1 MIKQNDLKLLK
12 TDTMSDT
19 DDGGGLPTSQ
29 EIINGQSN
37 NLFPDVS
44 DIDKLTGRVRLRKIV
59 GAVNTANTDLLQSA
73 RFFISELPNNDNMSV
88 FLFKNTSFAD
98 RRINAQNFLENYLA
112 YGAKFAGHLLE
123 AQLKGQSVIQQ
134 SLDVN
139 DVLPKIGSSM
149 VLVQNEGQSDEF
161 FQYVRVMKVT
171 AETRRFSVSADKN
184 VTRQIATI
192 EISEPLRYQ
201 FDGISPAEY
210 EKQQFNAKRIAY
222 LREARVA
229 DASRYYSASRLAK
242 PVSKMTTQI
251 IELNSVFTQIVPS
264 SQTETPLAQV
274 GVALQQ
280 KTFVKASNNK
290 TTKSITALVAPSVSV
305 FLGCGVFPSSLSVT
319 LSGQVLIDNNG
330 ELVNSSNVAFAK
342 VDYAKGEIVWYDNVG
357 NGNQSLTFEF
367 VPSGFLGQ
375 IGNTDVIDVPE
386 FDVGRTYV
394 KTLQASPTPL
404 SLAVSYQVAGQVY
417 IMTDNGRGVLTDS
430 NGGIGSID
438 YDNRL
443 LTLTTG
449 AIPDAGSKIIAS
461 YGVSVNTYHYN
472 EQYAKP
478 LAINIAI
485 PDKSLDY
492 QSLTLKWG
500 DTTIT
505 SDEKG
510 NLLGGATGKAENGK
524 IMLYPKTLPSKNT
537 MIDIAYNVGEVKTE
551 KLEKTASQDILEFT
565 LVGAGEIT
573 KHSVRLTIPLK
584 LDNHFTYQKQAY
596 FTLDTISVVLV
607 DDGQGNLL
615 VNGFG
620 KDYGKDLGGWLKVL
634 IGKQA
639 GTIDYIAR
647 NIRIDPSN
655 LIFETLAINAID
667 RPMNYALAGA

>member
-1 MIKQNDLKLLK
+1 MITQNDLKLLK

-88 FLFKNTSFAD
+88 FLFKTTSFAD

-112 YGAKFAGHLLE
+112 YGVKFAGHLLE

-139 DVLPKIGSSM
+139 DPLPKIGSSM
-149 VLVQNEGQSDEF
+149 VLVQNEGRSDEF

-171 AETRRFSVSADKN
+171 AETRRFSISSDKN

-210 EKQQFNAKRIAY
+210 EKQQFNTKRIAY

-280 KTFVKASNNK
+280 KTFVKASDNK
-290 TTKSITALVAPSVSV
+290 TTKAITSLVAPSVSV
-305 FLGCGVFPSSLSVT
+305 FLGCGVFPSSLNVT
-319 LSGQVLIDNNG
+319 LNGQVLTDNNG

-375 IGNTDVIDVPE
+375 IGNTDVVDVPE
-386 FDVGRTYV
+386 FDVGRTFV

-404 SLAVSYQVAGQVY
+404 SLAVSYQVAGQIYV
-417 IMTDNGRGVLTDS
+417 MTDNGRGVLTDS

-461 YGVSVNTYHYN
+461 YGVNVNTYYYN

-524 IMLYPKTLPSKNT
+524 IMLYPKTLPNKNT

-551 KLEKTASQDILEFT
+551 KMEKTASQDILEFT
-565 LVGAGEIT
+565 LAGAGEIT

-615 VNGFG
+615 INGFG
-620 KDYGKDLGGWLKVL
+620 KDYGKDLGGWLKGL

-647 NIRIDPSN
+647 NIRIAPSN
-655 LIFETLAINAID
+655 LVFETLVINAID

>member
-88 FLFKNTSFAD
+88 FLFKTTSFAD
-98 RRINAQNFLENYLA
+98 RRTNAQNFLENYLA

-139 DVLPKIGSSM
+139 DTLPKIGSSM

-161 FQYVRVMKVT
+161 FQYVRVMKVA

-184 VTRQIATI
+184 VTRQVATI

-242 PVSKMTTQI
+242 PVRKITTQM

-280 KTFVKASNNK
+280 KTFVKASDNK
-290 TTKSITALVAPSVSV
+290 TTKTITALVAPSVSV
-305 FLGCGVFPSSLSVT
+305 FLGCGIFPSSLSVT
-319 LSGQVLIDNNG
+319 LNGQVLTDNNG

-367 VPSGFLGQ
+367 VPSGFLGR

-386 FDVGRTYV
+386 FDVGRTYT
-394 KTLQASPTPL
+394 KTLQTNPTPL

-417 IMTDNGRGVLTDS
+417 VMTDNGRGVLADT

-438 YDNRL
+438 YDSGL
-443 LTLTTG
+443 LTLTVG
-449 AIPDAGSKIIAS
+449 AIPDANSKIIAS
-461 YGVSVNTYHYN
+461 YGVAVNTYHYN
-472 EQYAKP
+472 EQHVNP
-478 LAINIAI
+478 LAINIPI

-524 IMLYPKTLPSKNT
+524 ISLYPKILPNKNS

-551 KLEKTASQDILEFT
+551 KLAKTAIQGKIEFILAG
-565 LVGAGEIT
+565 VGEIT
-573 KHSVRLTIPLK
+573 KNSVRLTLDLK
-584 LDNHFTYQKQAY
+584 LDHHFTYQMQAY
-596 FTLDTISVVLV
+596 ISFDKISLVLV
-607 DDGQGNLL
+607 DDGQGKLL
-615 VNGFG
+615 VHDFG
-620 KDYGKDLGGWLKVL
+620 SDYGKDLGVWLKPL
-634 IGKQA
+634 IGKQV
-639 GTIDYIAR
+639 GLIDYGKRQISL
-647 NIRIDPSN
+647 DPSG
-655 LIFETLAINAID
+655 LTFEVPDID
-667 RPMNYALAGA
+667 KWRNPMVFASA

>member
-88 FLFKNTSFAD
+88 FLFKTTSFAD
-98 RRINAQNFLENYLA
+98 RRTNAQNFLENYLA

-123 AQLKGQSVIQQ
+123 SQLKGQSVIQQ

-139 DVLPKIGSSM
+139 DTLPKIGSSM

-161 FQYVRVMKVT
+161 FQYVRVMKVA

-184 VTRQIATI
+184 VTRQVATI

-242 PVSKMTTQI
+242 PVRKITTQM

-280 KTFVKASNNK
+280 KTFVKASDNK
-290 TTKSITALVAPSVSV
+290 TTKTITALVAPSVSV
-305 FLGCGVFPSSLSVT
+305 FLGCGIFPSSLSVT
-319 LSGQVLIDNNG
+319 LNGQVLTDNNG

-386 FDVGRTYV
+386 FDVGRTYI
-394 KTLQASPTPL
+394 KTLQTNPTPL

-417 IMTDNGRGVLTDS
+417 VMTDNGRGVLADT

-443 LTLTTG
+443 LTITTG
-449 AIPDAGSKIIAS
+449 AIPDANSKIIAS
-461 YGVSVNTYHYN
+461 YGVAVNTYHYN
-472 EQYAKP
+472 EQHVNP
-478 LAINIAI
+478 LAINIPI

-524 IMLYPKTLPSKNT
+524 ISLYPKILPNKNS

-551 KLEKTASQDILEFT
+551 KLAKTAIQGKIEFILAG
-565 LVGAGEIT
+565 VGEIT
-573 KHSVRLTIPLK
+573 KNSVRLTLDLK
-584 LDNHFTYQKQAY
+584 LDHHFTYQMQAY
-596 FTLDTISVVLV
+596 ISFDKISLVLV
-607 DDGQGNLL
+607 DDGQGKLL
-615 VNGFG
+615 VHDFG
-620 KDYGKDLGGWLKVL
+620 SDYGKDLGVWLKPL

-639 GTIDYIAR
+639 GLIDYGKRQISL
-647 NIRIDPSN
+647 DPSG
-655 LIFETLAINAID
+655 LTFEVPDID
-667 RPMNYALAGA
+667 KWRNPMVFASA

>member
-112 YGAKFAGHLLE
+112 YGTKFAGHLLE

-319 LSGQVLIDNNG
+319 LNGQVLTDNNG

-357 NGNQSLTFEF
+357 NGNQLLTFEF

-461 YGVSVNTYHYN
+461 YGVSVNTYYYN

-524 IMLYPKTLPSKNT
+524 ISLYPATLPSENT

-551 KLEKTASQDILEFT
+551 KLAKTATQGKIEFT
-565 LVGAGEIT
+565 LAGVGEIT
-573 KHSVRLTIPLK
+573 KNSVRLAVELK
-584 LDNHFTYQKQAY
+584 LDSHFAYQNQAY
-596 FTLDTISVVLV
+596 ISFDKISLVLI
-607 DDGQGNLL
+607 DDGQGKLL
-615 VNGFG
+615 VQGFG
-620 KDYGKDLGGWLKVL
+620 LDYGKELGTWIKPL

-639 GTIDYIAR
+639 GLIDYAKRQITL
-647 NIRIDPSN
+647 DPSG
-655 LIFETLAINAID
+655 LTFEVPNID
-667 RPMNYALAGA
+667 KMQNPMVFAGA

>member
-88 FLFKNTSFAD
+88 FLFKTTSFAD
-98 RRINAQNFLENYLA
+98 RRTNAQNFLENYLA

-139 DVLPKIGSSM
+139 DTLPKIGSSM

-171 AETRRFSVSADKN
+171 AETRRFSVSSDKN
-184 VTRQIATI
+184 VTRQVATI

-242 PVSKMTTQI
+242 PVSKMTTQM

-280 KTFVKASNNK
+280 KTFVKASDNK
-290 TTKSITALVAPSVSV
+290 TTKTITALVAPSVSV
-305 FLGCGVFPSSLSVT
+305 FLGCGIFPSSLSVT
-319 LSGQVLIDNNG
+319 LNGQVLTDNNG

-342 VDYAKGEIVWYDNVG
+342 VDYTKGEIVWYDNVG

-386 FDVGRTYV
+386 FDVGRAYV
-394 KTLQASPTPL
+394 KTLQTRPTPL

-417 IMTDNGRGVLTDS
+417 VMTDNGRGVLTDS
-430 NGGIGSID
+430 NGGVGSID
-438 YDNRL
+438 YETGL

-449 AIPDAGSKIIAS
+449 AIPDANSKMIAS
-461 YGVSVNTYHYN
+461 YGVNVNTYHYN

-524 IMLYPKTLPSKNT
+524 ISLYPAILPSKNT

-551 KLEKTASQDILEFT
+551 KLAKTATQSKIEFILAG
-565 LVGAGEIT
+565 VGEIT
-573 KHSVRLTIPLK
+573 KNSVRLTVDLK
-584 LDNHFTYQKQAY
+584 LDSHFTYQIQAY
-596 FTLDTISVVLV
+596 FTLDSISLVLV
-607 DDGQGNLL
+607 DDGQGKLL
-615 VNGFG
+615 VHDFG
-620 KDYGKDLGGWLKVL
+620 SDYGKDLGAWLKPL

-639 GTIDYIAR
+639 GVIDYAKRQISL
-647 NIRIDPSN
+647 DPSG
-655 LIFETLAINAID
+655 LTFEVPDID
-667 RPMNYALAGA
+667 KWRNPMVFASA